1 MKIGY
6 VAIGSELLWEYKFDS
21 NKNELASVLSDFG
34 LEIDKEII
42 IRDDIKDLL
51 ESLRFLKSCD
61 LIILSGGLGPTKD
74 DITREGLS
82 KYLKCPLKFK
92 KNLWEE
98 IKRDF
103 ERRGVLLRE
112 IAKNQFYIPESSK
125 VLKNEKGTAPGIFI
139 EKGRKKIFAFPGV
152 PEEFKF
158 MLNNYLIPFLNN
170 KKIKNSFRRTYNLVG
185 VFESYVEEKLQRI
198 YENFKPINL
207 TILASYG
214 IVSITIMEKD
224 KERFQLLDEEI
235 NNLFKEEIFSF
246 EKKKLNETIFE
257 LLKEKDKSIS
267 IAESC
272 TGGGLTYELVKVPG
286 ISKFLK
292 GGAIVYS
299 NEAKEEI
306 LGVPKILI
314 EKFGAVSLEVAKEMA
329 ERVKEKFNSDI
340 GISITGIAGPE
351 GGSQQKPVGT
361 VFIGVTIDEKT
372 NVQKFQFSGSRER
385 IQKFSINF
393 ALNLL
398 RKVLL

>member
-6 VAIGSELLWEYKFDS
+6 IAIGSELLWENKLDS

-42 IRDDIKDLL
+42 IKDDIKDLL
-51 ESLRFLKSCD
+51 ESLRFLKNCD

-82 KYLKCPLKFK
+82 KYLKRSLKFK

-103 ERRGVLLRE
+103 ERRGVILRE
-112 IAKNQFYIPESSK
+112 IAKNQFFIPESSK
-125 VLKNEKGTAPGIFI
+125 VLKNEKGTAPGIFTK
-139 EKGRKKIFAFPGV
+139 KGRKEIFAFPGV

-170 KKIKNSFRRTYNLVG
+170 KKIKKSFKRTYNLAG
-185 VFESYVEEKLQRI
+185 VFESYAEEKLQKI
-198 YENFKPINL
+198 YENFKPVNL

-214 IVSITIMEKD
+214 IVSITISENN
-224 KERFQLLDEEI
+224 KERFDLLDKEI
-235 NNLFKEEIFSF
+235 KNLFKEEIFSF
-246 EKKKLNETIFE
+246 DKKKLNETIFE
-257 LLKEKDKSIS
+257 LLNEKDKSIS

-292 GGAIVYS
+292 GGTIVYS
-299 NEAKEEI
+299 NEAKEKI
-306 LGVPKILI
+306 LGVPKNLI
-314 EKFGAVSLEVAKEMA
+314 EKLGAVSLEVAKEMA

-361 VFIGVTIDEKT
+361 VFIGVSKEEMT
-372 NVQKFQFSGSRER
+372 NIQKFQFSGSRER

-398 RKVLL
+398 RKVLI